1 MSQEKMKW
9 LSASEYHSHYRRVTR
24 FLFTEGDSITVLFFH
39 LRPIGES
46 VSSGKAFLN
55 MLNTA
60 TKDLSMKSG
69 GEISIHSKN
78 YIPEVKNNLCLFEK
92 SI

>member
-1 MSQEKMKW
+1 MYIHTHTSDGLVTENQDNQELGMSQEKMQR
-9 LSASEYHSHYRRVTR
+9 LSASEYHSDYKRVMR

-55 MLNTA
+55 ML
-60 TKDLSMKSG
+60 
-69 GEISIHSKN
+69 
-78 YIPEVKNNLCLFEK
+78 
-92 SI
+92 